1 MAPSSARSPANHPS
15 SSRDSQRSAPAVSR
29 LTPRYLEIEQQLRS
43 RIATLAPH
51 DALPSDAELCEEFT
65 VSRMTARQAV
75 QRLVQDGLVYR
86 QAGRGTFVA
95 PSVVDRQI
103 ANLRGFSAEM
113 KARGLTPTS
122 IVVDAAFGVGSA
134 DQTTALR
141 LPPRSRVV
149 TIERVRLAD
158 AAPMAYERAT
168 LTARCAG
175 VLDADLV
182 TGSLHAALLAQGV
195 LPNSGESTVTAELA
209 KAADVELLHVGRGS
223 PLLVERRLIRD
234 ATMTPIEW
242 TESRYVPERYS
253 LTAQFTVE
261 LPRLT

>member
-1 MAPSSARSPANHPS
+1 MAPSSARSPVGQPS
-15 SSRDSQRSAPAVSR
+15 SSRDSQRRAPAVSR

-43 RIATLAPH
+43 RIAALTPH
-51 DALPSDAELCEEFT
+51 DALPSDAELCEEFN

-113 KARGLTPTS
+113 KARGLIPTS
-122 IVVDAAFGVGSA
+122 IVVNATFGVGST

-141 LPPRSRVV
+141 LPPHSRVV

-158 AAPMAYERAT
+158 VVPMAYERAT
-168 LTARCAG
+168 LCARCAG

-209 KAADVELLHVGRGS
+209 NATDIEYLQVRRRS

-234 ATMTPIEW
+234 GNTTPIEW

-261 LPRLT
+261 LPR